1 MAAAPGYYNCPM
13 PPSYHTMA
21 PPSESEPLMQ
31 STSTRST
38 PESHI
43 VKSLIIVLVLILGL
57 ESGYIWSNMTTTNI
71 YDPQERIRIRRNW
84 DRECALYR
92 QNITRLSSEQE
103 QMHDRLSILRD
114 DFAREQKEWQDQR
127 LEWEEERQKRQE
139 EERERL
145 RKIIH
150 WGQLSR
156 DQEPCV
162 SYGKA
167 RYQAPLAY
175 VPPGWDAYTVCKE
188 TPIRIHDRDVVPTEC
203 HFNVDYLCSCNQ
215 DQC

>member
-1 MAAAPGYYNCPM
+1 MAAAHGYYNCPM

-38 PESHI
+38 SESLI
-43 VKSLIIVLVLILGL
+43 AKSLIVILVLILGL

-92 QNITRLSSEQE
+92 QNITRLSFEQE
-103 QMHDRLSILRD
+103 QMHDRLSTLRD

-162 SYGKA
+162 SYGRA

-203 HFNVDYLCSCNQ
+203 HFNVDY
-215 DQC
+215 